1 MTATPITDHVDQGLG
16 KLIQRFKGKPRF
28 ASWCK
33 SHLNQVQLLEDA
45 CWAFLDSLDLDT
57 ADLPR
62 LTLLGKIVGQPVVGT
77 LEQFRLYVKVRVL
90 VNRSR
95 GTAPNLIKIARILL
109 GDIRFTAYQ
118 PARITIEALTP
129 LAGRDPVYSVLL
141 LREAK
146 LAGVALNLI
155 TQTQTDAFLLCAGSV
170 PVVDAAHGLARTDL
184 STGGYL
190 AGVW

>member
-1 MTATPITDHVDQGLG
+1 MPATPITDHVDQGLG
-16 KLIQRFKGKPRF
+16 KLIQRFKGRPRF
-28 ASWCK
+28 ASWCA
-33 SHLNQVQLLEDA
+33 SHLKQAQLLEDA
-45 CWAFLDSLDLDT
+45 CWKFLNSIDIDT
-57 ADLPR
+57 ADMPR
-62 LTLLGKIVGQPVVGT
+62 LTLLGKIVGQPVVGS

-90 VNRSR
+90 VNRSS

-109 GDIRFTAYQ
+109 GDIYFRTYQ
-118 PARITIEALTP
+118 PARIVIEAQTA

-146 LAGVALNLI
+146 LAGVALNLVA
-155 TQTQTDAFLLCAGSV
+155 QTQTDAFMPCAGGT
-170 PVVDAAHGLARTDL
+170 PLVDAAHGLARVDL

>member
-1 MTATPITDHVDQGLG
+1 MPVTPITDHVDQGLG

-28 ASWCK
+28 AAWCK
-33 SHLNQVQLLEDA
+33 SHLKQVQLLEDA
-45 CWAFLDSLDLDT
+45 CWAFLNSLDLDT

-109 GDIRFTAYQ
+109 GDIKFTAYQ
-118 PARITIEALTP
+118 PARITIEALAP
-129 LAGRDPVYSVLL
+129 LAGRDPVYSILL

-155 TQTQTDAFLLCAGSV
+155 GQSETSAFLLCAGAT
-170 PVVDAAHGLARTDL
+170 PLVDAPHGLAPANS

-190 AGVW
+190 AGIW